1 MYTCHENFKKSLTHL
16 FALHGKFIGIGRH
29 LLQLFLNL
37 NGKYGKYLK
46 GGDDRVLSILL
57 LARAKTVKGDG
68 AGRLELRLGHKGD
81 AHGESE
87 GADCQD
93 NGDLR

>member
-1 MYTCHENFKKSLTHL
+1 MKISKIPSLIYPSYRR
-16 FALHGKFIGIGRH
+16 KFIGRN
-29 LLQLFLNL
+29 LLQLFLHL
-37 NGKYGKYLK
+37 KYLK

-81 AHGESE
+81 AHCESE
-87 GADCQD
+87 GADGQD